1 MNWFKLF
8 VGYEEVEEVEVDN
21 RPKPPSDKVVLSNCR
36 GLGPSYRLLPK
47 RVRLISLLLLHFLL
61 IL

>member
-47 RVRLISLLLLHFLL
+47 RVRLIPLE
-61 IL
+61 